1 MTRQTSDST
10 DQERQWRQRALR
22 WGAIPVARLRLP
34 LSMGGGSDRALVQE
48 ALEEPEEERPEP
60 VSAEDPTQRYLD
72 EIGKARL
79 LTAKDEVDI
88 GRRIEA
94 EQARL
99 RRELARVPLSLRAM
113 TDLANKV
120 RTGAMAFDD
129 LILLPEGEPTPARI
143 RATKLAL
150 GRVTRLTA
158 TVGRRRGPAESPDRK
173 RLADRI
179 AELPLKSAVLEDL
192 VLELRQLGE
201 QLATAT
207 ASERRA
213 LERRIGLPAAEF
225 RARLAAIREQERLV
239 LEAKRQMIEANLRL
253 VVSVAKRYLWS
264 GVPLLDLVQD
274 GNLGLIKAVDRFQYR
289 RGFKFSTYATWW
301 IRQSVSRAVAD
312 RARTIRL
319 PVHLIET
326 LNRLAR
332 VRRVMFDALGR
343 EPTPEELARRL
354 RMPASRVRELL
365 DLPGRPLSLEMPV
378 GGDEETPLGDF
389 LEDRQIPPTD
399 AAALERERAA
409 LVERALRALSDKERQ
424 ILRLRFG
431 IGNDHEHTLEEIGE
445 RFALTRERI
454 RQIESSALRKLQRL
468 GGRDGLRALLSA
480 S

>member
-1 MTRQTSDST
+1 MTGQAADTE
-10 DQERQWRQRALR
+10 QERQWRQRAVR

-34 LSMGGGSDRALVQE
+34 LPMGGGSDGALVRN
-48 ALEEPEEERPEP
+48 ALAEPEEERPEP
-60 VSAEDPTQRYLD
+60 VSAEDPTRRYLD

-79 LTAKDEVDI
+79 LTAQDEVDI

-94 EQARL
+94 GQARL
-99 RRELARVPLSLRAM
+99 RRELACVPLGLRAV
-113 TDLANKV
+113 TDLAKKV
-120 RTGAMAFDD
+120 RIGAMAFDD
-129 LILLPEGEPTPARI
+129 LILLPDGEPTPAGT
-143 RATKLAL
+143 RATKLVL
-150 GRVTRLTA
+150 GRVTRLAA
-158 TVGRRRGPAESPDRK
+158 TVGPQRGRAEPPDRK
-173 RLADRI
+173 RLHDLIAD
-179 AELPLKSAVLEDL
+179 LPLKPAVLEGL
-192 VLELRQLGE
+192 MLELQRLGE

-207 ASERRA
+207 ARERRA

-225 RARLAAIREQERLV
+225 QARLAAIREQERLV
-239 LEAKRQMIEANLRL
+239 REAKRQMIEANLRL

-274 GNLGLIKAVDRFQYR
+274 GNIGLIKAVDRFQYR

-301 IRQSVSRAVAD
+301 IRQSISRAIAD

-319 PVHLIET
+319 PVHLVET

-332 VRRVMFDALGR
+332 TRRAMFDSLGR

-354 RMPASRVRELL
+354 RMPASRMRELL
-365 DLPGRPLSLEMPV
+365 ELPGRPLSLETPV
-378 GGDEETPLGDF
+378 GGDEEAQLADF

-399 AAALERERAA
+399 ATALERDRAA
-409 LVERALRALSDKERQ
+409 LVERALDALSDKERQ
-424 ILRLRFG
+424 VLRLRFG

-445 RFALTRERI
+445 RFGLTRERI
-454 RQIESSALRKLQRL
+454 RQIEGSALRKLQRL